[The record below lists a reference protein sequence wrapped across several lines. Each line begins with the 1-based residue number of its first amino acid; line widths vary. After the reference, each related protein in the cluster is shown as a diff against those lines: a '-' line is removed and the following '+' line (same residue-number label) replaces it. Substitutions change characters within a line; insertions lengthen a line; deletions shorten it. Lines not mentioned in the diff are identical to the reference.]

1 VKVLEYDASRR
12 ADLADLMGRV
22 WGRRADEREI
32 DWFYGGNPVGPA
44 SVLLAEEDGVVVGAV
59 AISFMRMRVAGEEVK
74 AGMPVHLA
82 TDPAHRGRGIFATLE
97 AANEESAREAGAKL
111 LFVTPTP
118 ASASVL
124 LGRLAWTA
132 LPSLR
137 VWARLRPL
145 RRRLD
150 PRTRQ
155 GGPLSPQVT
164 NCYLEGSGD
173 RVLRDEAWLN
183 WRFGAGPRRYRLLER
198 DGYAVVGR
206 RGRIAFVAAV
216 EGDLLGDAAA
226 AAAAVGGRALM
237 AAPPPWEHGRYARA
251 GYVPTPR
258 TIALLGRSLDPATPL
273 PARPHFQL
281 GDLDFF

>member
-1 VKVLEYDASRR
+1 VTIVEYDSSRVG
-12 ADLADLMGRV
+12 DLADLVLRV
-22 WGRRADEREI
+22 WGRRPGEAELA
-32 DWFYGGNPVGPA
+32 WFYGGNPVERA
-44 SVLLAEEDGVVVGAV
+44 SVLLAEEDGIVVGAV
-59 AISFMRMRVAGEEVK
+59 AISFTRMSVGGDELK

-97 AANEESAREAGAKL
+97 AANEERARRAGAAL

-124 LGRLAWTA
+124 RGRLGWTP

-137 VWARLRPL
+137 VWARPRPL
-145 RRRLD
+145 RGRLNA
-150 PRTRQ
+150 RTRR
-155 GGPLSPQVT
+155 GGPFDAQPTRPLQ
-164 NCYLEGSGD
+164 GAGD

-183 WRFGAGPRRYRLLER
+183 WRFADGPRHYELLER

-206 RGRIAFVAAV
+206 RGRTAFLAATA
-216 EGDLLGDAAA
+216 GDLLGDAAA
-226 AAAAVGGRALM
+226 TAAQLGGWVLI
-237 AAPPPWEHGRYARA
+237 AAPPPWEHRRYARA

-258 TIALLGRSLDPATPL
+258 TIELLGKSLDLRRPL
-273 PARPHFQL
+273 PARPHFEL